1 MTDSPP
7 PTSPIPLCL
16 DCYKEVPGNKDMYPT
31 CYECYHEKPYV
42 RWLIHKLTFEEMIK
56 NRID

>member
-1 MTDSPP
+1 MSDSPTP
-7 PTSPIPLCL
+7 PVPTCL
-16 DCYKEVPGNKDMYPT
+16 ECNKEIPGNKDMYPT

-56 NRID
+56 NKID